1 MVTNRERFPEL
12 SAQYQNN
19 TQFQNAL
26 SQFRRRRDR
35 ESIRVRNGRRP
46 RGGNNR
52 SQARRIVPPVPP
64 QVGDDVDDAHV
75 VS

>member
-12 SAQYQNN
+12 SARYENN
-19 TQFQNAL
+19 SHFQNAVRL
-26 SQFRRRRDR
+26 LRFNRRRDDR
-35 ESIRVRNGRRP
+35 TARNARRQ

-52 SQARRIVPPVPP
+52 SLRIAPPVPP
-64 QVGDDVDDAHV
+64 QVGNDVDDAPA